1 MRHFTHAPTASIA
14 SSSSSSSRFIGAK
27 VTSTRRRR
35 NHTHRSATTPP
46 RARVAD
52 PFADPTPP
60 PSHLPREDWR
70 CDVRVGAGKRSAAYE
85 GETLEVSAFTT
96 DDVGDV
102 ATLLLESGMQGF
114 PTERRTLE
122 VYLTNAVPAFPFG
135 TYLIGRIG
143 GEVVATVGV
152 SFNQETRRKF
162 SSLAPPSDAGYLS
175 DLTVATEKRGAGLGV
190 AMLEGA
196 EEFARAMDSEEMWL
210 HVALKK
216 PKVISLYQNSGYRT
230 AGVDPGLLGWRGRL
244 LMKRRLVKR

>member
-1 MRHFTHAPTASIA
+1 MRHSTHTSTVSFA
-14 SSSSSSSRFIGAK
+14 SSSSSSSRFIGSQF
-27 VTSTRRRR
+27 TPTRCRR
-35 NHTHRSATTPP
+35 NHTHPSTPAH
-46 RARVAD
+46 ARVAD
-52 PFADPTPP
+52 PFADPSPLP
-60 PSHLPREDWR
+60 KNLPREDWR

-96 DDVGDV
+96 EDVSDV

-175 DLTVATEKRGAGLGV
+175 DLTVATDKRGAGLGV

-244 LMKRRLVKR
+244 LMKRRLAKR